1 MHCEQRERLISNGL
15 GRWRVNGETDGI
27 MAYIAGGTLRFEGR
41 CRGPGECPVTGVS
54 GECPTW

>member
-1 MHCEQRERLISNGL
+1 MISNGL

-27 MAYIAGGTLRFEGR
+27 MAYIAGGMLRFEGR